1 LEGKHATAVIQSP
14 PYGAS
19 RLQVVSQKRVDA
31 AQHIA
36 IGGALRDAISADEA
50 DPEAARYGDHDETE
64 QRQSN

>member
-1 LEGKHATAVIQSP
+1 
-14 PYGAS
+14 
-19 RLQVVSQKRVDA
+19 VDA